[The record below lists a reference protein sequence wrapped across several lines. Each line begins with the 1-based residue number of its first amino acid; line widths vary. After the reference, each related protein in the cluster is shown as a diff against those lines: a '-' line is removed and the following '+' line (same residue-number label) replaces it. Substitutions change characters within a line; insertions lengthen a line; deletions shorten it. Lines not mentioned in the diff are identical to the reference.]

1 MTIAALAPARPP
13 PTLDFSLIR
22 RGFGYFACIC
32 AVVAPFTPE
41 PLAFFVGALVP
52 WVCLRMVGTPTMPAA
67 VLYLVVWQWVQ
78 VFTRVLQTWID
89 GDTLATGYY
98 GPNVARAYWYML
110 ASLVVLALVYR
121 AVLGGIKPSTPAQ
134 RTAHYRLRIRDLVML
149 YIATMF
155 VASASAVA
163 ASVVP
168 ALAQPIGALGSVK
181 VVAMFMLF
189 TYVFSTGHGMK
200 ILIGVVLFEVAS
212 GFTGFFSDFRGVF
225 VYLGIAA
232 VAARIP
238 WKGTT
243 GAGAAVGAV
252 ALVSLALFW
261 TSVKGEY
268 RTYAAGSDE
277 SQGIVVPLSERM
289 GYLGARAFTPGAVS
303 LGDSAYMLL
312 SRLAYVDIFG
322 SVIDVQEAAPEPMP
336 MRQWRDSIGHV
347 LTPRFLFP
355 DKPVL
360 SDSEVYMRLARRFAT
375 EDVRMGTSISVGYMG
390 ENFADL
396 GFPGM
401 LVGIA
406 ALGLIIAGVIRI
418 VMSFNLPLMVRE
430 GIVMALAFVM
440 SRDGVEVSLAK
451 TLGGMVMFLL
461 VFLLLNKF
469 VFGRVM
475 VWLNHQGPAMR
486 ARPS

>member
-1 MTIAALAPARPP
+1 
-13 PTLDFSLIR
+13 
-22 RGFGYFACIC
+22 
-32 AVVAPFTPE
+32 
-41 PLAFFVGALVP
+41 
-52 WVCLRMVGTPTMPAA
+52 
-67 VLYLVVWQWVQ
+67 
-78 VFTRVLQTWID
+78 
-89 GDTLATGYY
+89 
-98 GPNVARAYWYML
+98 
-110 ASLVVLALVYR
+110 
-121 AVLGGIKPSTPAQ
+121 
-134 RTAHYRLRIRDLVML
+134 
-149 YIATMF
+149 
-155 VASASAVA
+155 
-163 ASVVP
+163 
-168 ALAQPIGALGSVK
+168 
-181 VVAMFMLF
+181 
-189 TYVFSTGHGMK
+189 
-200 ILIGVVLFEVAS
+200 
-212 GFTGFFSDFRGVF
+212 
-225 VYLGIAA
+225 
-232 VAARIP
+232 
-238 WKGTT
+238 
-243 GAGAAVGAV
+243 
-252 ALVSLALFW
+252 
-261 TSVKGEY
+261 
-268 RTYAAGSDE
+268 
-277 SQGIVVPLSERM
+277 
-289 GYLGARAFTPGAVS
+289 
-303 LGDSAYMLL
+303 MLL

>member
-1 MTIAALAPARPP
+1 MN
-13 PTLDFSLIR
+13 R
-22 RGFGYFACIC
+22 RASSCRSRS
-32 AVVAPFTPE
+32 A
-41 PLAFFVGALVP
+41 
-52 WVCLRMVGTPTMPAA
+52 W
-67 VLYLVVWQWVQ
+67 
-78 VFTRVLQTWID
+78 
-89 GDTLATGYY
+89 DT
-98 GPNVARAYWYML
+98 
-110 ASLVVLALVYR
+110 S
-121 AVLGGIKPSTPAQ
+121 
-134 RTAHYRLRIRDLVML
+134 
-149 YIATMF
+149 
-155 VASASAVA
+155 
-163 ASVVP
+163 
-168 ALAQPIGALGSVK
+168 
-181 VVAMFMLF
+181 
-189 TYVFSTGHGMK
+189 
-200 ILIGVVLFEVAS
+200 
-212 GFTGFFSDFRGVF
+212 
-225 VYLGIAA
+225 
-232 VAARIP
+232 
-238 WKGTT
+238 
-243 GAGAAVGAV
+243 
-252 ALVSLALFW
+252 
-261 TSVKGEY
+261 
-268 RTYAAGSDE
+268 
-277 SQGIVVPLSERM
+277 
-289 GYLGARAFTPGAVS
+289 GARAFTPGAIS

-355 DKPVL
+355 TSRCFRIPKSICVSP
-360 SDSEVYMRLARRFAT
+360 ERFAT

-406 ALGLIIAGVIRI
+406 VLGLIIAGVIRI

-475 VWLNHQGPAMR
+475 VWLNHQGPAIEGQAFMTVFT
-486 ARPS
+486 RPGRMSGSA

>member
-1 MTIAALAPARPP
+1 
-13 PTLDFSLIR
+13 
-22 RGFGYFACIC
+22 
-32 AVVAPFTPE
+32 
-41 PLAFFVGALVP
+41 
-52 WVCLRMVGTPTMPAA
+52 
-67 VLYLVVWQWVQ
+67 
-78 VFTRVLQTWID
+78 
-89 GDTLATGYY
+89 
-98 GPNVARAYWYML
+98 ML
-110 ASLVVLALVYR
+110 ASLIVVVLVYR
-121 AVLGGIKPSTPAQ
+121 AVLGGLKPSTPAQ
-134 RTAHYRLRIRDLVML
+134 RTAHYRWQIRDLVVL
-149 YIATMF
+149 YIATMV

-181 VVAMFMLF
+181 VVALFMLF

-289 GYLGARAFTPGAVS
+289 GYLGARAFTPGSMS

-322 SVIDVQEAAPEPMP
+322 SVIDVQEAAPEAMP

-418 VMSFNLPLMVRE
+418 MMSFQLPLTVRE
-430 GIVMALAFVM
+430 GIVMALTFVM

-475 VWLNHQGPAMR
+475 VWLNHQGTAMR